1 MSEYKR
7 LTKDILVYE
16 NFITEEEAKA
26 VIDVLEAQ
34 VKNGKLSWTPI
45 TFYESYSSIL
55 PKDNDE
61 ELAEF
66 GLSATFFSDLQT
78 KIIASVAEVHGK
90 KPEEIFKIGFHAQ
103 KWEPGSYAREHSD
116 NTDLDGNT
124 GPFERSRYASFLYLN
139 DDFTGGLLKFNKQDQ
154 VLAPKTGT
162 IASFAGGFE
171 NTHEVTLIE
180 SGIRYTLGS
189 FWDDRDESAYGQEKI
204 DEWAEQM
211 KQIREQQEVVKS
223 GWQDAL
229 KEGYK
234 LDSDGNKYK
243 IEEKK

>member
-16 NFITEEEAKA
+16 NFITEKEAKA
-26 VIDVLEAQ
+26 IIDVLEAQ
-34 VKNGKLSWTPI
+34 VKNEKLSWTPI
-45 TFYESYSSIL
+45 TFYESYSSVL
-55 PKDNDE
+55 PQDNDE

-90 KPEEIFKIGFHAQ
+90 KPEQIFKIGFHAQ

-154 VLAPKTGT
+154 TLTPKTGT
-162 IASFAGGFE
+162 LASFAGGFE
-171 NTHEVTLIE
+171 NTHEVSLIE
-180 SGIRYTLGS
+180 SGVRYTLGS

-223 GWQDAL
+223 DWQETL

-234 LDSDGNKYK
+234 LDPDGNKYK
-243 IEEKK
+243 IEEKA